1 MQLQY
6 TRRNCTIKFTLL
18 SERSFVIQK
27 FDYINLVQAF
37 SLMFCFHL
45 RLLTSGNTNDYTN
58 KQGRTIKSI
67 LSSVITVIKILMYNI

>member
-6 TRRNCTIKFTLL
+6 TRRNFTLKFTLL
-18 SERSFVIQK
+18 AERSVVILK

-45 RLLTSGNTNDYTN
+45 PLLTSSANTQTTTD
-58 KQGRTIKSI
+58 KDGP
-67 LSSVITVIKILMYNI
+67 